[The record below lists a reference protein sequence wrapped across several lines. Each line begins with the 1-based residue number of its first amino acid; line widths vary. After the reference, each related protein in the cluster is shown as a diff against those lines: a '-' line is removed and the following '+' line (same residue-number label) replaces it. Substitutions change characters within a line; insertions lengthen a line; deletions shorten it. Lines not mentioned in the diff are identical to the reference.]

1 MGFDGIKIGKVLHPM
16 LTTMEQD
23 SAEKGRRAVKELLSL
38 IRGEEFLSPCEEREK
53 GSEQECGNRKYNDR
67 EDNDREDNDREDND
81 REDND
86 GEYSVSEHIC
96 KNICLP
102 AKLFIGETVSKLE

>member
-1 MGFDGIKIGKVLHPM
+1 M

-38 IRGEEFLSPCEEREK
+38 IRGEEFLSPCEERKK
-53 GSEQECGNRKYNDR
+53 GSEQGCGNRKYNDR

-81 REDND
+81 
-86 GEYSVSEHIC
+86 GEYSVREHIC